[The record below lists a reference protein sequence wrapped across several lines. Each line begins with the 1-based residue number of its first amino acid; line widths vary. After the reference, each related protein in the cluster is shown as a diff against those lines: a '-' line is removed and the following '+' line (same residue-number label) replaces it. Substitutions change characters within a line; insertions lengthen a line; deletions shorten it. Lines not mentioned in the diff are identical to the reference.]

1 MQVGL
6 HPISPRRAVFAVIG
20 QGLKPESQRTAGG
33 GARPMLWARQAWPLQ
48 TGPVCSPEL
57 PKHPHVRITVL
68 SSVLTHTQRHTETH
82 MS

>member
-20 QGLKPESQRTAGG
+20 QDLKPESQRTAGG
-33 GARPMLWARQAWPLQ
+33 GARPMLWARQTWPLQ

-57 PKHPHVRITVL
+57 PKHPHARITVVL
-68 SSVLTHTQRHTETH
+68 SPQPYPHEHSVV
-82 MS
+82 S